1 MTSPEAPGA
10 GPKRSPAAGDYR
22 PRPID
27 TSGVELDPELDPLVE
42 LLARNN
48 HELWAERRRREG
60 WRWGPRR
67 DDTRK
72 ETPLLVPYEEL
83 PESEKAYDRDMAAET
98 LKVILALGGRIVPP
112 ERIPGREI

>member
-1 MTSPEAPGA
+1 MS
-10 GPKRSPAAGDYR
+10 YQ

-27 TSGVELDPELDPLVE
+27 TAGVELGPELSRLVE

-48 HELWAERRRREG
+48 HELWALRRMREG

-67 DDTRK
+67 DDARK
-72 ETPLLVPYEEL
+72 ETPLLVPYDQL
-83 PESEKAYDRDMAAET
+83 PESEKAYDRDNAAET

-112 ERIPGREI
+112 KELPG

>member
-1 MTSPEAPGA
+1 MTSPEAGA
-10 GPKRSPAAGDYR
+10 CRQDDESRQPTRYQ

-27 TSGVELDPELDPLVE
+27 TSAIELAPELVALVE

-48 HELWAERRRREG
+48 HELWARRRMMEG

-67 DDTRK
+67 DEERK

-83 PESEKAYDRDMAAET
+83 PESEKAYDRENAAET

-112 ERIPGREI
+112 

>member
-1 MTSPEAPGA
+1 MTSPEAPPGA
-10 GPKRSPAAGDYR
+10 PGESAVARTYR

-27 TSGVELDPELDPLVE
+27 TSGIELGAELLPLIE

-48 HELWAERRRREG
+48 HELWAQRRMREG

-67 DDTRK
+67 DDASK

-83 PESEKAYDRDMAAET
+83 PESEKAYDRDNAAET

-112 ERIPGREI
+112 ERLPGGGG